1 MGPRVVAISM
11 PLYVMDVL
19 LSTVLRPNL
28 PVQIE
33 GIILMLFAA
42 AYMGYA
48 IRVDCG
54 GANRSRWFPAKRHTQ
69 GNAALVDRCV
79 LDVTKI
85 ERNRSRCRPGA
96 LT

>member
-1 MGPRVVAISM
+1 MGPRVVGIGM

-19 LSTVLRPNL
+19 LSTVLRLNL

-48 IRVDCG
+48 IRVDWG
-54 GANRSRWFPAKRHTQ
+54 GANRSR
-69 GNAALVDRCV
+69 
-79 LDVTKI
+79 
-85 ERNRSRCRPGA
+85 
-96 LT
+96 

>member
-1 MGPRVVAISM
+1 M

-28 PVQIE
+28 PVQIA

-48 IRVDCG
+48 IRADCG
-54 GANRSRWFPAKRHTQ
+54 GANRSR
-69 GNAALVDRCV
+69 
-79 LDVTKI
+79 
-85 ERNRSRCRPGA
+85 
-96 LT
+96 